1 LKNQA
6 KYDWVQEHRLNKTG
20 NFSVDGEIVDRMD
33 RKTFDFFDGH
43 SPKYL
48 EMAFKSD
55 KCEIVENPDGYGR
68 SSSDC
73 GDTIEL
79 FVTVNKDRI
88 RWVSFEVNGC
98 INTRACANT
107 VVQLAEGKTIADAR
121 KIKPDDI
128 VQYLETLPAESVHC
142 AEIAAN
148 ALYSAL
154 KNYRKIKQ
162 DPWRKLYPK

>member
-1 LKNQA
+1 MMGLMRQGCLKKSNS
-6 KYDWVQEHRLNKTG
+6 
-20 NFSVDGEIVDRMD
+20 SVDGEILDRMD
-33 RKTFDFFDGH
+33 RKIFDFLQDH

-55 KCEIVENPDGYGR
+55 KCEIVENPDGYGK

-73 GDTIEL
+73 GDTIEFFL
-79 FVTVNKDRI
+79 TVNKDRL
-88 RWVSFEVNGC
+88 RWVSFEVSGC

-107 VVQLAEGKTIADAR
+107 VVLMAEGKTIAEAW

-142 AEIAAN
+142 AELAAS

-154 KNYRKIKQ
+154 RDFRKIKQ